1 MSSTNSCLRCGGK
14 HEKTAEC
21 PAWNNTCFGCGF
33 RGHFK
38 SLCKSK
44 RHFIPVKGVHEVQ
57 ETNTGKSTKNK
68 NVDVVDVIQS
78 LSLHEQKSKNN
89 VNMQE
94 LTVKHSNPVFHGPVH
109 TQVGNMNWEK
119 YQIMELTKYYVATPV
134 KNWDN

>member
-1 MSSTNSCLRCGGK
+1 MGGK

-44 RHFIPVKGVHEVQ
+44 RCFIPVKGVHEVQ

-68 NVDVVDVIQS
+68 NINVVDVIQS
-78 LSLHEQKSKNN
+78 LSLCEQKAKNN
-89 VNMQE
+89 VNVQE
-94 LTVKHSNPVFHGPVH
+94 LTVKTFKSSVSWPSTHTSGECELGKLSNHGVN
-109 TQVGNMNWEK
+109 QVLCS
-119 YQIMELTKYYVATPV
+119 YTS
-134 KNWDN
+134 KNWDH